1 MVLSKLGK
9 LGEIEGKLRVNRHV
23 KVVTLFTLFYNHVS
37 KEFLWSLAD
46 SILHNNLFKYISIF
60 NLFKSHAELIYRST
74 LGWKMGVA
82 VLSVKCDSVTW
93 FSLSEPGPGPKKK
106 QDWARSE
113 RNCKI

>member
-60 NLFKSHAELIYRST
+60 NLFKSHAELIYRSM
-74 LGWKMGVA
+74 LG
-82 VLSVKCDSVTW
+82 
-93 FSLSEPGPGPKKK
+93 
-106 QDWARSE
+106 
-113 RNCKI
+113 